1 VRRVLILGGYGGFG
15 ARLSRR
21 LAQDGW
27 AVLVAGRNQD
37 KASAFAYG
45 LPNASGIFADRNGDL
60 AGLLAQHQPDLL
72 IDAAGPFQGSDYHV
86 PKACI
91 AAGIDYLDLA
101 DARDFVGG
109 IGALHAEA
117 ESAGVRVI
125 AGASSVPALSGA
137 VLRELCADMD
147 AVTSVDMAISASNRA
162 TAGPSVAAAILS
174 YAGKP
179 LWLWLGRRW
188 QTAYGWQQIKRID
201 FAVDGLRPIRRR
213 VALADIPD
221 HDLVPD
227 NLPGRPATR
236 FYAGPEFSF
245 QLLAIAA
252 LSWLVRWGWLAS
264 LTPLARWLLP
274 LQRLTGWAGSDRSA
288 MWIEAKGRAGDALV
302 QRRWTLI
309 AEAGDGPEIPVLAAQ
324 LLAQK
329 YGAAGLATGAYN
341 ASQLLRLSD
350 FQPLFDALAI
360 KHQPIETAYTPL
372 YQRVMGA
379 DFDALPDPVR
389 FMHTLIG
396 DGAAS
401 GTATVTRGRNWAA
414 RLVAWV
420 MRFPP
425 EGQHG
430 LHVHF
435 AEQHGCERW
444 TRDFAGA
451 RFSSVLSECGGL
463 LVERFGPM
471 RFHFTLAVSDG
482 GLRMMMQK
490 WGIFGLPMP
499 LALAPKSPAREWA
512 EGDDFCFDVPITLP
526 LIGMVVHYQGR
537 LRLL

>member
-37 KASAFAYG
+37 KASAFASG

-60 AGLLAQHQPDLL
+60 AGLLVQHKPDLV

-91 AAGIDYLDLA
+91 AAAIDYLDLA

-109 IGALHAEA
+109 IGALHASA

-147 AVTSVDMAISASNRA
+147 AVASVDMAISASNRA

-179 LWLWLGRRW
+179 LRLWHGQRW
-188 QTAYGWQQIKRID
+188 QTAYGWQEIKRID
-201 FAVDGLRPIRRR
+201 FAADGLRPIRRR

-288 MWIEAKGRAGDALV
+288 MWIEAKGRAGDALLK
-302 QRRWTLI
+302 RRWTLI

-341 ASQLLRLSD
+341 ASKLLQLSD

-360 KHQPIETAYTPL
+360 KHQHIETAYTPL

-425 EGQHG
+425 EGQHDV
-430 LHVHF
+430 HVHF
-435 AEQHGCERW
+435 AEQHGRERW
-444 TRDFAGA
+444 TRDFDGA
-451 RFSSVLSECGGL
+451 RFSSALSECDGL
-463 LVERFGPM
+463 LFERFGPM
-471 RFHFTLAVSDG
+471 RFHFTLAVSEG

-490 WGIFGLPMP
+490 WRIFGLPMP